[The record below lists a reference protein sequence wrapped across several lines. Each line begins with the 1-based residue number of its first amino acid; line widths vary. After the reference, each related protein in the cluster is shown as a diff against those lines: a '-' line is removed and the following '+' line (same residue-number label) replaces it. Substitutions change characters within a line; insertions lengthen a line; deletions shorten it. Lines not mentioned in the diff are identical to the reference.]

1 MNLSYYR
8 CHANPARL
16 QFSLSAVK
24 EGIRTKK
31 KTLSTLLVL
40 KKWVK
45 SINGLFSKDW
55 ENLALKSQEGTAC
68 HW

>member
-31 KTLSTLLVL
+31 KNL
-40 KKWVK
+40 KYPSGFKK
-45 SINGLFSKDW
+45 MSEK
-55 ENLALKSQEGTAC
+55 
-68 HW
+68 H